1 MVLFRKLIHYR
12 ISLPY
17 DAAVVMMVGVTE
29 AYCIV
34 LKSTSC
40 GAAELMYLLSR
51 SCPLL
56 PHRALWLARVA
67 LGMSL
72 LWNALLEPT
81 TRRGQT
87 PYSGPRS
94 PVFGTEP
101 QRHRVAAGFRSKG
114 DTRSRRRAY
123 AVHTVSRGENAK

>member
-40 GAAELMYLLSR
+40 GAAELMHLLSR

-72 LWNALLEPT
+72 LWNAPLEPAT
-81 TRRGQT
+81 HRGQT
-87 PYSGPRS
+87 PLLRP
-94 PVFGTEP
+94 
-101 QRHRVAAGFRSKG
+101 
-114 DTRSRRRAY
+114 
-123 AVHTVSRGENAK
+123 TVSCLWH